1 MKALLSLLR
10 ASRRTVVLA
19 ILTGIASGVSSA
31 SLIALIGTAL
41 ARPDGNLRR
50 LGLGFIALCLVVL
63 SAGIISQILLI
74 YQGQRVIYDLRMKLA
89 REIMLTPLHKLE
101 EIGAPRLLATLT
113 DDVATI
119 TMALLSIP
127 PLCTHLATVVVCLIY
142 LGWLS
147 PKTLGLLFLF
157 ILLGVFIYH
166 VLVKRA
172 LRYLRA
178 ARAEQDQLFE
188 HFRALTSGTKE
199 LKLHYHRRESF
210 LSKALQASAQIF
222 RRNNN
227 AGMTIYTVAA
237 SWGQLLQFI
246 FIGLLL
252 FALPNL
258 QGFQIPIITGYT
270 LTILYMMGPLSHVL
284 GVFPMLA
291 RAGVSVRHIET
302 LGLSLAAQPDGAVSN
317 AQLEAVGDWE
327 QLELVGVT
335 HSYQREGED
344 ESFTLG
350 PLDLTFRRGE
360 LAFLIGGNG
369 SGKTTLAKLLT
380 GLYTPDTGSVR
391 IDGQNVTPETEQYH
405 RQHFSVVFSDF
416 YLFDSLLGLE
426 APNLDS
432 TARALL
438 ALLQLERKVK
448 IENGLLSTTEL
459 SQGQRKRL
467 ALLTALMEDR
477 PFYVFDE
484 WAADQ
489 DPQFKEVFYLQLLPE
504 LKSRGKTVLVISHDD
519 KYFHLADRLIKL
531 DYGQLEYD
539 RQFVQPADASPAV
552 LTS

>member
-1 MKALLSLLR
+1 MKALFSLLR
-10 ASRRTVVLA
+10 ASRRTVVFA
-19 ILTGIASGVSSA
+19 ILTGIISGISSA
-31 SLIALIGTAL
+31 SLIALISTAL
-41 ARPDGNLRR
+41 TRPEGSLGR
-50 LGLGFIALCLVVL
+50 LGLSFIALCLVVL
-63 SAGIISQILLI
+63 LAGIASQILLI
-74 YQGQRVIYDLRMKLA
+74 YQGQRVVYDLRMKLA
-89 REIMLTPLHKLE
+89 REITLAPLHKLE

-113 DDVATI
+113 DDVGTI

-127 PLCTHLATVVVCLIY
+127 PLCTHLATVIVCLVY

-147 PKTLGLLFLF
+147 LKTLGLLFVF
-157 ILLGVFIYH
+157 IILGVFIYH
-166 VLVKRA
+166 LLVKKA
-172 LRYLRA
+172 LRFLRA
-178 ARAEQDQLFE
+178 ARQEQDQLFD

-210 LSKALQASAQIF
+210 LSKALQASALIF

-227 AGMTIYTVAA
+227 VGMTIYTVAA
-237 SWGQLLQFI
+237 SWGQLLQFV

-258 QGFQIPIITGYT
+258 QGLQIITGYT
-270 LTILYMMGPLSHVL
+270 LTILYMMGPLSQVL

-291 RAGVSVRHIET
+291 RANVSLQHIET
-302 LGLSLAAQPDGAVSN
+302 LGLSLAAQPN
-317 AQLEAVGDWE
+317 EAVADAQPEAIADWE

-360 LAFLIGGNG
+360 LAFLVGGNG
-369 SGKTTLAKLLT
+369 SGKTTLAKLLA
-380 GLYTPDTGSVR
+380 GLYTPDAGVVR
-391 IDGQNVTPETEQYH
+391 IDGRVVTPETQQYH

-416 YLFDSLLGLE
+416 YLFNSLLGLD
-426 APNLDS
+426 APDLDLV
-432 TARALL
+432 ARDYL
-438 ALLQLERKVK
+438 ARLQLERKVK
-448 IENGLLSTTEL
+448 IENGRLSTTEL

-519 KYFHLADRLIKL
+519 KYFYLADRIIKL

-539 RQFVQPADASPAV
+539 RQFVQPADASSEV